1 MVEERDYKDNDWQK
15 VIDVDL
21 STHLP
26 ISEKTPEG
34 REMSKVFVSEEE
46 MKRRREERFY
56 LP

>member
-1 MVEERDYKDNDWQK
+1 MDEMRDYKDDWK
-15 VIDVDL
+15 DVIDKDI
-21 STHLP
+21 STYFP

-46 MKRRREERFY
+46 IKRRREERFY